1 MYMYVSP
8 TDYLDDQRLLMTPP
22 HGDHLL
28 HPSPPRSRSCSPQ
41 VSPASLSPTQEL
53 SEVHVHEY
61 IHVHTCNRMHI
72 IHVHVII
79 VHA

>member
-1 MYMYVSP
+1 MYVPP
-8 TDYLDDQRLLMTPP
+8 TDYIDDQRLLMTPP

-53 SEVHVHEY
+53 SEVHEY
-61 IHVHTCNRMHI
+61 IHVHTCNHMHI